1 MIIEKLSL
9 AISSYLIWQVAE
21 VLATFL
27 VRHKVAEPAANFTRY
42 ELLQ

>member
-9 AISSYLIWQVAE
+9 EIRYYLTWQVAE

-42 ELLQ
+42 ELRQ